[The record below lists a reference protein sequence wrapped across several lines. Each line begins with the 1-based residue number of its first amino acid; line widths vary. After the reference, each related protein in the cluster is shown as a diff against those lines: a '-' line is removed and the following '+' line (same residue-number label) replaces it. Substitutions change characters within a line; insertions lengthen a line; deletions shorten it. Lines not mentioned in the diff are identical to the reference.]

1 MSTPTGTPRTDW
13 QLRVP
18 ARDELSDFVQ
28 PVQLAFGGGFSDEKM
43 ADWLKHAEPDR
54 WLGASEPGSDLVV
67 GAASVFSVRL
77 TVPGGEVPAA
87 AVTGVGVRPDYRRRG
102 VLRALM
108 ARQLADV
115 RERGEPLALLWA
127 SEGTIYQ
134 RFGYGLSAYDGYLE
148 IDAGR
153 TAFVRERPVEG
164 HVRIVGE
171 DEAAI
176 LFPPVYER
184 MRRATP
190 GAISRTDRWW
200 RLAVLAD
207 PPYGSQ
213 RAGPKY
219 RVVYER
225 GGRPEGYA
233 IYRIR
238 DEWDE
243 RGPRDVL
250 EVAEAV
256 TTTPEAV
263 RGLWRYLFDVDLV
276 RTVKAWRVPLPTP
289 LQHVLAEPRQLGL
302 TVKDG
307 IWARLVDLPAALAAR
322 RYGLADSIVLEVT
335 DAFCD
340 WNAGRWRLRT
350 EGAIGEAVASVERTD
365 GPVDVVLDTAD
376 LAALYLGAIHPAELA
391 AVGRIEERGRGALR
405 RLAALCATDV
415 APWCTSMF

>member
-289 LQHVLAEPRQLGL
+289 LQHGSW
-302 TVKDG
+302 G
-307 IWARLVDLPAALAAR
+307 
-322 RYGLADSIVLEVT
+322 
-335 DAFCD
+335 
-340 WNAGRWRLRT
+340 
-350 EGAIGEAVASVERTD
+350 
-365 GPVDVVLDTAD
+365 
-376 LAALYLGAIHPAELA
+376 
-391 AVGRIEERGRGALR
+391 
-405 RLAALCATDV
+405 
-415 APWCTSMF
+415 